1 MESKKEKKRMS
12 KFLELNQIFH
22 KDYIIYAHTL
32 EKGGKETLQEHI
44 YTCEKYFEKLCKDKK
59 IEKVIKQFCSF
70 INFEH
75 KEQTNKFLTELAY
88 QLIVFHDLGKCN
100 PVFQTQIMKN
110 ENYLKRSFEGVS
122 GSNHSMLSAIF
133 YLDYF
138 YGIIESNPD
147 FTKDEKKKL
156 KVLLL
161 EHSFVIARHHSDFQA
176 FTDYC
181 TNLKTDDIK
190 NILSLFN
197 KGEIE
202 VYKRPASINYDNLE
216 KILRSYERIKRKNTH
231 HENLTE
237 YFYYRFLYSLLVSC
251 DYYATGEVCSGIV
264 KTEFGS
270 FHNIHDYKEVY
281 CKTDLIT
288 GIREFEQKKLET
300 EDYEVQNITDINE
313 LRNCMFLETEKQLI
327 KSLEE
332 SIYFLEAPTGSGK
345 SNMALNL
352 SFHMMKDKNKL
363 FYIYPFNTL
372 VEQNRV
378 NLEKI
383 FSEKELS
390 EQITVVNSLTP
401 IKIKNQETDSREY
414 YQKAL
419 LDRQFLNYPIIL
431 STHVSFFNTLFS
443 CKKEDLFG
451 FLQLMDA
458 VIVLDE
464 IQSYKNSIWAEMILS
479 LKACADLMGMKII
492 IMSATLPNLE
502 VLADTEFKVKYLMED
517 SQKYF
522 QHYLFR
528 NRVKISY
535 ELLDSSFSLE
545 ILLKH
550 IEDNYSSKKRI
561 LVEFISKQTTEKF
574 FGMLCDSEKITVP
587 KYCITGDDSIYE
599 REKIL
604 KPIRSHEIEECILI
618 ATQVVEA
625 GVDID
630 MDIGYKDISKLDSE
644 EQFLGRIN
652 RSFRGEGIA
661 YFFDLD
667 CQEQIYKNDY
677 RISKDL
683 TLKSLEMREIL
694 ENKDFAKYYKEIL
707 RLIKINRNQS
717 TQEEGLD
724 EFYREIKGLN
734 YEKIEKRMK
743 LIDDNLWNIDI
754 YLSRI
759 IDGEG
764 GEILNGEEIWNRY
777 KELLMA
783 DMDYA
788 EKQVKLSDIRSK
800 MNYFIYSVKKNSN
813 LCYNDVIGEL
823 RFIQDGEKY
832 FINGKLNR
840 NLLDSDSMFF

>member
-1 MESKKEKKRMS
+1 MG
-12 KFLELNQIFH
+12 KFLELNQIFNE
-22 KDYIIYAHTL
+22 DYVIYAHTL
-32 EKGGKETLQEHI
+32 EKGGNETLQEHI
-44 YTCEKYFEKLCKDKK
+44 YTCEKYFEELCRDKK

-70 INFEH
+70 ISFEH
-75 KEQTNKFLTELAY
+75 KEESNKILTELAY

-100 PVFQTQIMKN
+100 PVFQREVMKN
-110 ENYLKRSFEGVS
+110 KTYLKGSFEGVS
-122 GSNHSMLSAIF
+122 GANHSMLSAIF

-138 YGIIESNPD
+138 YGMIELNPV

-161 EHSFVIARHHSDFQA
+161 EHSFVIARHHSDFQD
-176 FTDYC
+176 FHEYYL
-181 TNLKTDDIK
+181 NLKTDNIK
-190 NILSLFN
+190 NILLLFN

-202 VYKRPASINYDNLE
+202 VYKRPASINYDNLD
-216 KILRSYERIKRKNTH
+216 KILRSYEKIKRKNSQQ
-231 HENLTE
+231 ENFTE

-251 DYYATGEVCSGIV
+251 DYYATSEVCSGIV
-264 KTEFGS
+264 KTGFGS
-270 FHNIHDYKEVY
+270 LHNIQDYKQVY
-281 CKTDLIT
+281 SRTDLIRS
-288 GIREFEQKKLET
+288 IRKFEQKKSASE
-300 EDYEVQNITDINE
+300 ECEVQTITDINE
-313 LRNCMFLETEKQLI
+313 LRSCMFLETEKELI
-327 KSLEE
+327 NSLTE

-372 VEQNRV
+372 VEQNRG

-383 FSEKELS
+383 FLEKEFS
-390 EQITVVNSLTP
+390 QQITVVNSLTP
-401 IKIKNQETDSREY
+401 IKVKNEETDSNEY

-419 LDRQFLNYPIIL
+419 LDRQFLNYPVIL

-443 CKKEDLFG
+443 CRKEDLFG

-458 VIVLDE
+458 VVVLDE
-464 IQSYKNSIWAEMILS
+464 IQSYKNSIWAEIILS
-479 LKACADLMGMKII
+479 LKACADLMGMQII

-502 VLADTEFKVKYLMED
+502 VLAEEEFKVKYLMKNSD
-517 SQKYF
+517 KYF
-522 QHYLFR
+522 QHYLFC

-535 ELLDSSFSLE
+535 ELLDTSFSLE

-550 IEDNYSSKKRI
+550 IEENYSNKKRI
-561 LVEFISKQTTEKF
+561 LIEFISKKTTEKF
-574 FGMLCDSEKITVP
+574 FGMLCDSEKITMP

-599 REKIL
+599 REKVL
-604 KPIRSHEIEECILI
+604 KPIRNHEVEECILV

-630 MDIGYKDISKLDSE
+630 MEIGYKDISKLDSE

-652 RSFRGEGIA
+652 RSFHGEGIA

-667 CQEQIYKNDY
+667 SQEQIYKNDY

-683 TLKSLEMREIL
+683 TLKNLEMREIL
-694 ENKDFAKYYKEIL
+694 QRKDFTKYYKEVL
-707 RLIKINRNQS
+707 KLIKINRNQS

-724 EFYREIKGLN
+724 EFYREIRELDYG
-734 YEKIEKRMK
+734 KIEKRMK
-743 LIDDNLWNIDI
+743 LIDDNLWNMDV
-754 YLSRI
+754 YFSRI
-759 IDGEG
+759 IEGEG
-764 GEILNGEEIWNRY
+764 GEILNGEELWKNY
-777 KELLMA
+777 KELLTD

-788 EKQVKLSDIRSK
+788 KKQVKLSEIRSK

-823 RFIQDGEKY
+823 RFIQDGERY
-832 FINGKLNR
+832 FINGKLSR
-840 NLLDSDSMFF
+840 DLLNSDSIFF

>member
-1 MESKKEKKRMS
+1 MS
-12 KFLELNQIFH
+12 KFLELNQIFDE
-22 KDYIIYAHTL
+22 DYVIYAHTL
-32 EKGGKETLQEHI
+32 EKGGNETLQEHI
-44 YTCEKYFEKLCKDKK
+44 YTCEKYFEELCRDKK

-75 KEQTNKFLTELAY
+75 KEESNKILTELAY

-100 PVFQTQIMKN
+100 PVFQREVMKN
-110 ENYLKRSFEGVS
+110 KTYLKGSFEGVS

-138 YGIIESNPD
+138 YGIIESNPV

-161 EHSFVIARHHSDFQA
+161 EHSFVIARHHSDFQD
-176 FTDYC
+176 FHEYYL
-181 TNLKTDDIK
+181 NLKTDNIK
-190 NILSLFN
+190 KFLLLFN
-197 KGEIE
+197 KGEIK
-202 VYKRPASINYDNLE
+202 VYKMPVSINYDNLD
-216 KILRSYERIKRKNTH
+216 KILRSYEKIKRKNSQQETF
-231 HENLTE
+231 TE

-251 DYYATGEVCSGIV
+251 DYYATSEVCSGIV
-264 KTEFGS
+264 KTGFGS
-270 FHNIHDYKEVY
+270 FHNIQDYKEVY
-281 CKTDLIT
+281 SKTDLIRS
-288 GIREFEQKKLET
+288 IREFEQKKSAA
-300 EDYEVQNITDINE
+300 EDCEIQTITDINE
-313 LRNCMFLETEKQLI
+313 LRSCMFLETEKELVN
-327 KSLEE
+327 SLTE

-372 VEQNRV
+372 VEQNRG

-390 EQITVVNSLTP
+390 QQITVVNSLTP
-401 IKIKNQETDSREY
+401 IKIKNEETDSKEY

-464 IQSYKNSIWAEMILS
+464 IQSYKNSIWAEIILS
-479 LKACADLMGMKII
+479 LKACADLMGMQII

-502 VLADTEFKVKYLMED
+502 VLAEEKLKVKYLIKNSD
-517 SQKYF
+517 KYF
-522 QHYLFR
+522 EHYLFC

-535 ELLDSSFSLE
+535 ELLDTSFSLE
-545 ILLKH
+545 MLLKH
-550 IEDNYSSKKRI
+550 IEENYSNKKRI
-561 LVEFISKQTTEKF
+561 LIEFISKKTTEKF
-574 FGMLCDSEKITVP
+574 FGMLCDSKKITMP

-599 REKIL
+599 REKVL
-604 KPIRSHEIEECILI
+604 KPIRNHEVEECILV

-630 MDIGYKDISKLDSE
+630 MEIGYKDISKLDSE

-652 RSFRGEGIA
+652 RSFHGEGIA

-667 CQEQIYKNDY
+667 SQEQIYKNDY
-677 RISKDL
+677 RISKHL
-683 TLKSLEMREIL
+683 TLKNLEMREIL
-694 ENKDFAKYYKEIL
+694 QRKDFAKYYKEVL
-707 RLIKINRNQS
+707 KLIKTNRNQS

-724 EFYREIKGLN
+724 EFYREIRELDYG
-734 YEKIEKRMK
+734 KIEKRMK
-743 LIDDNLWNIDI
+743 LIEDNLWNMDV
-754 YLSRI
+754 YFSRI
-759 IDGEG
+759 IEGEG
-764 GEILNGEEIWNRY
+764 GEILNGKEIWNRY

-788 EKQVKLSDIRSK
+788 EKQVKLSEIRSK
-800 MNYFIYSVKKNSN
+800 MNYFIYSIKKNPN

-823 RFIQDGEKY
+823 RFIQEGEKY

-840 NLLDSDSMFF
+840 DLLDSDSMFF